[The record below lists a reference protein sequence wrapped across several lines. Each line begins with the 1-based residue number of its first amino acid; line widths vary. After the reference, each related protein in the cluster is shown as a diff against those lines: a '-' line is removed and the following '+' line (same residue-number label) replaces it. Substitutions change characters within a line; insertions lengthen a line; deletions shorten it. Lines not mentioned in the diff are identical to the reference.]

1 MQLTIPTIHHA
12 DDIAGCQKHPIS
24 HYMWRCTMKPEAYGQ
39 LAALDEKGFM
49 IRLVSKESH
58 PVTTYTNHFDP
69 VYKDSAIEVFFQF
82 GPLGSTYMNFEF
94 NANGAVLAMYGA
106 EREGRSRLD
115 DAMLQALN
123 IRADKTD
130 DAWSITFFL
139 PQEIIRSLYPD
150 FTLTKGSTVSFNF
163 YKISESEEIE
173 HYGAMAEI
181 FLENPDF
188 HVPQFFARAVI
199 E

>member
-1 MQLTIPTIHHA
+1 
-12 DDIAGCQKHPIS
+12 
-24 HYMWRCTMKPEAYGQ
+24 
-39 LAALDEKGFM
+39 
-49 IRLVSKESH
+49 
-58 PVTTYTNHFDP
+58 
-69 VYKDSAIEVFFQF
+69 
-82 GPLGSTYMNFEF
+82 MNFEF

-115 DAMLQALN
+115 DAMIQALN
-123 IRADKTD
+123 IRTDKTD

-150 FTLTKGSTVSFNF
+150 FTLTKGSTFSFNF

-173 HYGAMAEI
+173 HYGAMSEI
-181 FLENPDF
+181 FLEKPDF

>member
-1 MQLTIPTIHHA
+1 
-12 DDIAGCQKHPIS
+12 
-24 HYMWRCTMKPEAYGQ
+24 MKK
-39 LAALDEKGFM
+39 ALW
-49 IRLVSKESH
+49 IRLVSEESH

-115 DAMLQALN
+115 DAMIQALN
-123 IRADKTD
+123 IRTDKTG

-150 FTLTKGSTVSFNF
+150 FTLTKGSTFSFNF

-173 HYGAMAEI
+173 HYGAMSD
-181 FLENPDF
+181 FLCKPHFMCRSFLPVLSLNNNHIVTNKTPTDYP
-188 HVPQFFARAVI
+188 HRRFAALLVSG
-199 E
+199 